1 MNILIFISS
10 LTGNTKKVAL
20 QVADHLRAAGHEV
33 VVKNTHQFLRE
44 WEKPSRVP
52 SVDQFLP
59 PADLILPSADLILP
73 SGNLILPSADLILLC
88 FWCRRSSMD
97 DDSLKLLSL
106 YQDPAYSH
114 QEFAAIGTMG
124 GDVTGSYGQRVRQ
137 TVTDAIAEKN
147 TCKGV
152 FICQGK
158 IRESRTEARRRLPA
172 TDPHYLDDE
181 GYARH
186 IATRSHPD
194 KKDLMEAWTFLQ
206 KIIAVQ

>member
-1 MNILIFISS
+1 MNILIFVSS

-20 QVADHLRAAGHEV
+20 HVADHLRAAGHEV

-44 WEKPSRVP
+44 WENTSH
-52 SVDQFLP
+52 F
-59 PADLILPSADLILP
+59 PSADLL
-73 SGNLILPSADLILLC
+73 LLC

-147 TCKGV
+147 ICRGV
-152 FICQGK
+152 FVCQGK
-158 IRESRTEARRRLPA
+158 IRESRTEARRNLPP

-194 KKDLMEAWTFLQ
+194 KKDLMETWTFLQ
-206 KIIAVQ
+206 KIIAE